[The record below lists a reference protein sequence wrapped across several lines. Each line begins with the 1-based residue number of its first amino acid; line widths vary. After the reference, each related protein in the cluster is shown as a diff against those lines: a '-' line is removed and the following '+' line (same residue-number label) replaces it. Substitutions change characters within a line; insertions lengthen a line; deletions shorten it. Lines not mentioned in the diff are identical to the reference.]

1 MSLLKQLVEMDP
13 FMAPIGGIVC
23 PPKTPIQST
32 TEQPDCV
39 VPDRRERLLKSL
51 MNRTQAEEEEEMGPE
66 EPMGDEPDRYEESGD
81 SCSEVVAFIK
91 NFESPTEEDYEG
103 AAEQCGMAVEELKL
117 TVHDIARALLM
128 GVGKHDDVPDEEFD
142 AEQLQKGIEVEME
155 HTNHPLVAK
164 MIAKDH
170 LMEIPDYYNRLDSLE
185 QEGQDDQ
192 AQIEAGAE
200 EDFEDNSEQ
209 DEQQDEQ
216 QDEEEY
222 Q

>member
-1 MSLLKQLVEMDP
+1 MSLIKHLMEMDP

-51 MNRTQAEEEEEMGPE
+51 MFRNAAEEEEEMGPE
-66 EPMGDEPDRYEESGD
+66 EPTGEESFEEPGTD
-81 SCSEVVAFIK
+81 DVCADVVEFIK
-91 NFESPTEEDYEG
+91 NFESPTEEDFEQ

-117 TVHDIARALLM
+117 TVFDLAHALLL
-128 GVGKHDDVPDEEFD
+128 GIGKHSDVPDEEFD
-142 AEQLQKGIEVEME
+142 PEELQKGIEVEME
-155 HTNHPLVAK
+155 HVNNTLIAK

-185 QEGQDDQ
+185 KEGQDDQ

-209 DEQQDEQ
+209 DEQQDE
-216 QDEEEY
+216 EEY
-222 Q
+222 K